1 MTTEGIVGEI
11 KARLDIVE
19 VISDCLD
26 LRRSGQNYKGLCPFH
41 SEKTPSFM
49 VSPEKQIFHCFGCGA
64 GGDLVNFIMR
74 YENLSFPESLRF
86 LARKA
91 GIHLK
96 GSLIKQAEG
105 LREVLLEAHKEATAF
120 LSGNLVRSKVAKSYL
135 TSRGL
140 NNEMMSSFS
149 LGYSLREW
157 HALFNHLRH
166 KGFAEDHLLQSGL
179 VSQGERGCYDTFRDR
194 IMFPICT
201 VQGDVIAF
209 GGRVMDGSQP
219 KYLNSADTIL
229 FKKGEALYGLNLAK
243 EEIKK
248 RGYALLVEG
257 YFDVISCHLH
267 GFRNTIAPL
276 GTALTPGHL
285 RRLKRFTH
293 RVVLLFDGDEAGKAA
308 AARSLPI
315 LFEQGFSSRVLI
327 LPEQEDPDTFLRT
340 SGGQFFED
348 LLNKAS
354 PAIDFILGLPQK
366 DKTERV
372 YEALGLIA
380 LSGDPIVRD
389 ELLKELSEKSGIREI
404 ALREAMKKSG
414 RRMAEKVRHA
424 SPVSPDRIAYDEE
437 ILLLS
442 AALHFPERFGSIM
455 DELDTA
461 EFRNEKVKAVFE
473 KLRAAGGTEGIDS
486 ILSSFTV
493 EERMLITSLSLEPGF
508 DLSHTDKNIDD
519 CLRKFLIR
527 KLEERL
533 KRAEATGDLKLM
545 QTLLAERKNLMKE
558 GR

>member
-1 MTTEGIVGEI
+1 MTTERIVGEI
-11 KARLDIVE
+11 KTRLDIVE
-19 VISDCLD
+19 VISDYLD

-49 VSPEKQIFHCFGCGA
+49 VSPEKQMFHCFGCGA
-64 GGDLVNFIMR
+64 GGDLVNFVMR
-74 YENLSFPESLRF
+74 YENLSFPESVRF

-91 GIHLK
+91 GIPLR
-96 GSLIKQAEG
+96 GSLMKQAEG
-105 LREVLLEAHKEATAF
+105 LKETLLEVHREATAF
-120 LSGNLVRSKVAKSYL
+120 LSENLTRSKTAKDYL
-135 TSRGL
+135 TGRGL
-140 NNEMMSSFS
+140 NNEMIRSFS

-157 HALFNHLRH
+157 HALFNYLRH
-166 KGFAEDHLLQSGL
+166 KRFAEDHLLQSGL
-179 VSQGERGCYDTFRDR
+179 VSAGERGCYDTFRDR

-201 VQGDVIAF
+201 MQGDVIAF

-219 KYLNSADTIL
+219 KYLNSTDTIL
-229 FKKGEALYGLNLAK
+229 FKKGETLYGLNLAK

-257 YFDVISCHLH
+257 YFDVITCHLH
-267 GFRNTIAPL
+267 GYRNTIAPL

-285 RRLKRFTH
+285 RKLKRLTH

-315 LFEQGFSSRVLI
+315 LFEQGFASRVLI
-327 LPEQEDPDTFLRT
+327 LPEQKDPDTFLRT
-340 SGGQFFED
+340 SGGEFFED
-348 LLNKAS
+348 LLNRAH

-380 LSGDPIVRD
+380 LSGDPIVRE
-389 ELLKELSEKSGIREI
+389 ELLRELSEKSGIREM

-414 RRMAEKVRHA
+414 RRTAEKGRNA
-424 SPVSPDRIAYDEE
+424 SPVNPERIAYDEE

-455 DELDTA
+455 DEVDTA

-473 KLRAAGGTEGIDS
+473 KLRAAGGTESIDS
-486 ILSSFTV
+486 ILSSFTIG
-493 EERMLITSLSLEPGF
+493 EQMLITRLTLDPGF
-508 DLSHTDKNIDD
+508 DLSHADKNIDD
-519 CLRKFLIR
+519 CLRKVLIR
-527 KLEERL
+527 KVEERL
-533 KRAEATGDLKLM
+533 KGAEATGDLKLLHA
-545 QTLLAERKNLMKE
+545 LLAERKNLMKE
-558 GR
+558 GG